1 MSSEKIV
8 FMMMTD
14 RRIIDAKDWMKKYF
28 NPAMLEKKK
37 FFLNTNI
44 GIKNIKFSSIML
56 HENRILFKEI
66 PIPVLKIIPS
76 KRDLFNDHAI
86 DLLGGFDLG

>member
-1 MSSEKIV
+1 
-8 FMMMTD
+8 
-14 RRIIDAKDWMKKYF
+14 
-28 NPAMLEKKK
+28 
-37 FFLNTNI
+37 
-44 GIKNIKFSSIML
+44 ML

-86 DLLGGFDLG
+86 DILGGFDLG